1 MNASN
6 GQLAKIPHTHGAQH
20 TWAMAHALL
29 AVVLFSLT
37 APLTQIA
44 LSAFSAEFI
53 AFMRAALAGLGSL
66 MLAGY
71 FEWQLPSKRNCVKLL
86 SLIHI

>member
-6 GQLAKIPHTHGAQH
+6 SQLAQIPHTHAHGAQH

-53 AFMRAALAGLGSL
+53 ALCAQHWQGWAA
-66 MLAGY
+66 
-71 FEWQLPSKRNCVKLL
+71 
-86 SLIHI
+86 